1 MAEITAKLY
10 MVSGNIMM
18 GLGATIILIIVVNLM
33 TSSIR
38 AIGKRIKIIRAF
50 MRYLV
55 HRKQIEEIMAN
66 NRLADEI
73 KNKGL

>member
-18 GLGATIILIIVVNLM
+18 ILGAAIVLIIAVNSITL
-33 TSSIR
+33 SIR
-38 AIGKRIKIIRAF
+38 VIGKRIKITRAF
-50 MRYLV
+50 MRNLV
-55 HRKQIEEIMAN
+55 HRKQIDEIMAN

>member
-18 GLGATIILIIVVNLM
+18 ILGAAIVLIIAVNSITL
-33 TSSIR
+33 SIR